1 MEVNIM
7 AILGLLLLLSAAG
20 LAVDMVVENNVS
32 SSVDALGETF
42 SLTPGWLFVA
52 GVATGVIA
60 MLGVSMLV
68 AGMARARRRRSALV
82 DTRSSV
88 QDLQAERDRLAVE
101 LERERA
107 ARTATTVGPRRH
119 DGPAHGDDEAGLIDL
134 ADERHPERDSEDYAG
149 VPDATDRH
157 AGDRRE
163 AVESGRRGLFQ
174 RRH

>member
-1 MEVNIM
+1 M

-20 LAVDMVVENNVS
+20 LAVNVVVQNTS
-32 SSVDALGETF
+32 SISVDAVGEAF
-42 SLTPGWLFVA
+42 SLSPGWLFVA

-82 DTRSSV
+82 NSRSSV

-107 ARTATTVGPRRH
+107 TRTDTTVGPRRH
-119 DGPAHGDDEAGLIDL
+119 TGSAVHDDEAEEIDL
-134 ADERHPERDSEDYAG
+134 ADERRPEPA
-149 VPDATDRH
+149 A
-157 AGDRRE
+157 DRRDT
-163 AVESGRRGLFQ
+163 VDSGRRGLFH

>member
-1 MEVNIM
+1 M

-20 LAVDMVVENNVS
+20 LALDVVVQNTS
-32 SSVDALGETF
+32 SISVDAVGETF
-42 SLTPGWLFVA
+42 SLSPGWLFVA
-52 GVATGVIA
+52 GMATGVIA
-60 MLGVSMLV
+60 VLGGSMLV

-82 DTRSSV
+82 NSRSSV

-119 DGPAHGDDEAGLIDL
+119 NGPAVHDDEAAVIDL
-134 ADERHPERDSEDYAG
+134 ADERHSEPASGDYAA
-149 VPDATDRH
+149 VPGA
-157 AGDRRE
+157 AGREPAVDRRE
-163 AVESGRRGLFQ
+163 PVESGRRGLFH